1 MECGDDLIIA
11 RAEDTIKRCCTKN
24 IPAFFGFLNEHEC
37 SIVQLYA
44 KNKHCRFLLFGGYE
58 GAERVIFAALPDWA
72 EDTQFPITALTFEYK
87 KEYSLNHRDFLGSLM
102 ALGITREKIGDIVVG
117 EGRTVVFIHDDI
129 AGFVVS
135 QITKIGRVGV
145 KITTGAPYDIQV
157 DNKYEII
164 TKTIASARLD
174 CIVAAI
180 TNNSRTAATELII
193 SGNVFTS
200 GVENRSVSYTV
211 KEGETLSVR
220 KHGKYI
226 IDSGANLTKKGRL
239 RLECRRKI

>member
-1 MECGDDLIIA
+1 
-11 RAEDTIKRCCTKN
+11 
-24 IPAFFGFLNEHEC
+24 
-37 SIVQLYA
+37 
-44 KNKHCRFLLFGGYE
+44 
-58 GAERVIFAALPDWA
+58 
-72 EDTQFPITALTFEYK
+72 
-87 KEYSLNHRDFLGSLM
+87 M

-226 IDSGANLTKKGRL
+226 IDSVANLTKKGRL